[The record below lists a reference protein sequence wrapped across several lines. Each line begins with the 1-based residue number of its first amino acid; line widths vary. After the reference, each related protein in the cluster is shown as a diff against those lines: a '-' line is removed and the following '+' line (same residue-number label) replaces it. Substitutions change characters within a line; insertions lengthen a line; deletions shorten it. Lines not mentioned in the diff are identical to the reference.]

1 MIKFIGN
8 LLMIYNSKKSL
19 KKTIQTSLLTS
30 FILGLTFVSNLAAA
44 NTVNDN
50 AIETEKCFANIEL
63 EASLIAFTAGKG
75 SSLANWYQQVFDLKT
90 VKEFAFPDGK
100 TTGVLMHKN
109 DFIIEVFFKEEL
121 LVAKEQVP
129 QSSADQWQGVNK
141 VGIFSNADLPQLKQC
156 LNTIGVN
163 ATRIWQDKNLG
174 IDLLQVIDPDGN
186 VLEIVS
192 RRSKKMKS

>member
-1 MIKFIGN
+1 MF
-8 LLMIYNSKKSL
+8 YYR
-19 KKTIQTSLLTS
+19 KKTLKCTFKVSLLTS
-30 FILGLTFVSNLAAA
+30 LIVVCSFIINLA
-44 NTVNDN
+44 N
-50 AIETEKCFANIEL
+50 AQSITNSAIQSKECFANIKL
-63 EASLIAFTAGKG
+63 EANLIAFTAGKG

-141 VGIFSNADLPQLKQC
+141 IGIFSNADLPKLKHC

-163 ATRIWQDKNLG
+163 ATRIWKDKNLG
-174 IDLLQVIDPDGN
+174 IDLLQVVDPDGN
-186 VLEIVS
+186 VLEIIS
-192 RRSKKMKS
+192 RRI